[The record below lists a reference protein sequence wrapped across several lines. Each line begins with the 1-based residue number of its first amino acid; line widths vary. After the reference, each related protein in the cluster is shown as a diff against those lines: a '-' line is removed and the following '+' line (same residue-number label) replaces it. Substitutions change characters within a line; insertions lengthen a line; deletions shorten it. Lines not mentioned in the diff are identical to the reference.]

1 MVQTSL
7 SADLT
12 DVEEASEGTVAELNP
27 SILRSSVDLIVRYHF
42 DPKKVHDRDLAF
54 FALAD
59 SLAGGETAVFLDI
72 GANMGNTIASLV
84 ALKRRFT
91 VHAFEINPALHP
103 HLEYASTLYA
113 GQCFVHR
120 YGLSRDES
128 KPWLYVPVLKD
139 MFVLGE
145 ATLSLPFIQEAASK
159 RRLRSYLP
167 GEVLRVGRLQVQT
180 RTLDSVQVSPDF
192 IKIDVEGAEE
202 HVIAGA
208 AETLRRCKP
217 LIMAEN
223 SYPQRVAAALRP
235 FGYSAYRFDVS
246 RGLLSPK
253 APHSQNTFYVE
264 DMWRARLRDAGLL
277 ED

>member
-1 MVQTSL
+1 MQHL
-7 SADLT
+7 SHLSELT
-12 DVEEASEGTVAELNP
+12 DIEEATESNVAQLDP
-27 SILRSSVDLIVRYHF
+27 SMLGPSVDLIVRYHF
-42 DPKKVHDRDLAF
+42 DPTKVHDRDLGF

-59 SLAGGETAVFLDI
+59 SLAGGEAAVFLDI
-72 GANMGNTIASLV
+72 GANMGNTIASLT
-84 ALKRRFT
+84 ALNRRFT

-113 GQCFVHR
+113 GHCFVHR
-120 YGLSRDES
+120 YGVSSDEHR
-128 KPWLYVPVLKD
+128 PWLYVPVLKD

-145 ATLSLPFIQEAASK
+145 STLTLPFIQEAASK

-180 RTLDSVQVSPDF
+180 RALDSVELSPDF
-192 IKIDVEGAEE
+192 VKLDVEGAEE
-202 HVIAGA
+202 WVIAGA
-208 AETLRRCKP
+208 GETLRRSRP

-223 SYPQRVAAALRP
+223 SYPQRVAAALREH
-235 FGYSAYRFDVS
+235 GYAPYRFDVARS
-246 RGLLSPK
+246 LLSPK

-264 DMWRARLRDAGLL
+264 ETWHARLRGAGLL